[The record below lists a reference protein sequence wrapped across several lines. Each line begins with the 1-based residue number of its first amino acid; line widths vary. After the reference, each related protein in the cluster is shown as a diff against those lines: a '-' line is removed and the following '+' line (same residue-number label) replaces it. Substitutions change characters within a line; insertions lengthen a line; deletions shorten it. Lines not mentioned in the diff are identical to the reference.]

1 MRQIEAS
8 TAEEKQRLLTEE
20 VSRLQRVLCHSYDS
34 VLALNSRNKNIAMSF
49 QHRNNI
55 TT

>member
-1 MRQIEAS
+1 MRQIEES
-8 TAEEKQRLLTEE
+8 TAEEKQRLTDEA
-20 VSRLQRVLCHSYDS
+20 SRLQRVLCHCYDS
-34 VLALNSRNKNIAMSF
+34 VLALNSINKNIAMSF